1 MSPRETPV
9 NLEKD
14 ADFRDSA
21 ALGAAVGAEI
31 MPIDADLARV
41 IEAWPKLMADHRATV
56 LAVIDAANTTT
67 AE

>member
-21 ALGAAVGAEI
+21 ALGAAVGAEK
-31 MPIDADLARV
+31 PGFDPDLAAV
-41 IEAWPKLMADHRATV
+41 IETWLELPEAVRNAVVSID
-56 LAVIDAANTTT
+56 LAP
-67 AE
+67 

>member
-21 ALGAAVGAEI
+21 ALGAAVGAENA
-31 MPIDADLARV
+31 PIDDNLAHLA
-41 IEAWPKLMADHRATV
+41 EAASCHPNRHPG
-56 LAVIDAANTTT
+56 DARRG
-67 AE
+67 

>member
-1 MSPRETPV
+1 MCGNPEDNALSREG
-9 NLEKD
+9 
-14 ADFRDSA
+14 A
-21 ALGAAVGAEI
+21 AQNAAVGAENPSI
-31 MPIDADLARV
+31 EADLARV

>member
-1 MSPRETPV
+1 
-9 NLEKD
+9 
-14 ADFRDSA
+14 
-21 ALGAAVGAEI
+21 